1 MDEAARLGRE
11 GYDGGMVPPP
21 REPIHAALPTALIG
35 LAVGFGVGGAILL
48 ARRRDT

>member
-1 MDEAARLGRE
+1 MRFIAGKVMMEAWFL
-11 GYDGGMVPPP
+11 PI
-21 REPIHAALPTALIG
+21 EPIHAALPTALIG